1 MPSLGSPPG
10 FCGYNNGKQFAS
22 ALKGLNPVAK
32 TDTLRI
38 IIMPKTISFKN
49 IIH

>member
-10 FCGYNNGKQFAS
+10 FRGYNNGKHFAS
-22 ALKGLNPVAK
+22 AFKGLNPVAK
-32 TDTLRI
+32 ADTL
-38 IIMPKTISFKN
+38 MPKTISFKN